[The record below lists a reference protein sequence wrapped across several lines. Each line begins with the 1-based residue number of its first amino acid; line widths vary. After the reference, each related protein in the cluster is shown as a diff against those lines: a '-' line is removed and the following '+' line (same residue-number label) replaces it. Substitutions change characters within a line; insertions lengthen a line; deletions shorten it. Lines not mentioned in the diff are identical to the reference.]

1 MILSC
6 QIISNERERE
16 RPPRQRTT
24 TITPG
29 SYVQTNNGFALIH
42 ALRER
47 ERERVEAEIQCSDP
61 CFFFYIHS
69 NPWLERERER
79 ERERVEVEIQCSDPC
94 FFFNIHSNPWL
105 KRERGQSKREEEDR
119 GWKRERERN

>member
-24 TITPG
+24 TITPC
-29 SYVQTNNGFALIH
+29 SYVQTNDGFALIH

-47 ERERVEAEIQCSDP
+47 ERERVEVEIQCLIRA
-61 CFFFYIHS
+61 FFFTYTLIHG
-69 NPWLERERER
+69 LREREDKAREKKKIEDGRERER
-79 ERERVEVEIQCSDPC
+79 EIEAELQ
-94 FFFNIHSNPWL
+94 F
-105 KRERGQSKREEEDR
+105 
-119 GWKRERERN
+119 